1 MSRTIRR
8 KKENYEPWTAGG
20 GKLHPTCVQLVPWEG
35 EEDVYGLHWRGWRHY
50 YYRLPTKR
58 EEYMNFRCMHG
69 ESSHANERSPGR
81 SVRYPRTRQWR
92 NHNKREVFKWMK
104 DENYEPLTWDDPLDC
119 KWDWR

>member
-8 KKENYEPWTAGG
+8 KNENYEVWTTGG
-20 GKLHPTCVQLVPWEG
+20 CKLHPTCVQLVIWEG
-35 EEDVYGLHWRGWRHY
+35 EEDVYGLHWRRSRHY

-58 EEYMNFRCMHG
+58 EVFKCFRYMHG
-69 ESSHANERSPGR
+69 ESSHANDRSPGR
-81 SVRYPRTRQWR
+81 SFRHPRTRQWR

-104 DENYEPLTWDDPLDC
+104 DENYEPLTWDDPLGC